1 MQLHI
6 IAASN
11 RQPAWADE
19 AFASFA
25 KRFAGPVRLRYTQV
39 RLSRDA
45 LLERRREVE
54 GERLLAAAG
63 RSDLIVALDER
74 GKSFTTRQ
82 LASAFERWRS
92 ESAHPCF
99 LIGGPDGLPGAV
111 LAAAQLRWSL
121 SPLTLPHALARVV
134 AAEAL
139 YRASSLLAGHPY
151 HRD

>member
-11 RQPAWADE
+11 RQPEWADA

-25 KRFAGPVRLRYTQV
+25 KRFSGPLRLRYTQV

-45 LLERRREVE
+45 LADRRKAVE
-54 GERLLAAAG
+54 GERLLAATGRAG
-63 RSDLIVALDER
+63 LIVALDEK
-74 GKSFTTRQ
+74 GQCWSTRQ
-82 LASAFERWRS
+82 LADEFGRWMSDAS
-92 ESAHPCF
+92 EISF
-99 LIGGPDGLPGAV
+99 LIGGPDGLCADV
-111 LAAAQLRWSL
+111 LDAARVRWSL
-121 SPLTLPHALARVV
+121 SRLTLPHALARVL
-134 AAEAL
+134 ATEAL